1 MNLLGAFRSS
11 GVLNRNPK
19 KILFRFFDIF
29 RMDIVLFPLHAI
41 SHCECRG
48 MDVGG
53 VGCQRGGMSAWRI
66 LPSLLQ
72 QLVDVVDIVERVVE
86 EEAQLGD
93 DAQLVAHTLA

>member
-1 MNLLGAFRSS
+1 
-11 GVLNRNPK
+11 
-19 KILFRFFDIF
+19 
-29 RMDIVLFPLHAI
+29 
-41 SHCECRG
+41 

-53 VGCQRGGMSAWRI
+53 VGCQRGGMGAWRI

-93 DAQLVAHTLA
+93 DAQLVAHTLAEVIAYRGLVAGDGGDYLIGLL